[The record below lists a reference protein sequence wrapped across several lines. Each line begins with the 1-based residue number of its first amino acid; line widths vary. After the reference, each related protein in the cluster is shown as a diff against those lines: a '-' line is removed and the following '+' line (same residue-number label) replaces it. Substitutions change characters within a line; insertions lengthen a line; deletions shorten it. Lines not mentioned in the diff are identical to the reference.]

1 MKRYILLKLTNGELV
16 KLNVNDVIVICVA
29 RENENGELFIERHIK
44 MPELNKIVEYP
55 QAKET
60 NK

>member
-29 RENENGELFIERHIK
+29 RENENGELFIERYVK
-44 MPELNKIVEYP
+44 MPELDKIVEHP
-55 QAKET
+55 QTKEA